1 MEARA
6 ETETWEGGCRNS
18 PGRDDGCTKA
28 AAEVVRRDQ
37 LLISDWIRTNKITS
51 ELNVVDIGN
60 KGIKNDFW
68 VLALAIG

>member
-1 MEARA
+1 M
-6 ETETWEGGCRNS
+6 ETETWKGGCRNS

-28 AAEVVRRDQ
+28 AAVVVRRGQ
-37 LLISDWIRTNKITS
+37 ILISDWIRTNKITS
-51 ELNVVDIGN
+51 KLNVVDIGN